1 MKICNGSLMNGIDID
16 LLEWAGI
23 DCTEDERDELWS
35 EYTEIGL
42 LNECSSAYLDYND
55 GDDFNELP
63 GYSDRYFNVEVIGDP
78 NNLKKEIR
86 EFFYSVIQ
94 SKKPSS
100 N

>member
-35 EYTEIGL
+35 EYSEIGL

-55 GDDFNELP
+55 DDDFDELP

-94 SKKPSS
+94 SKKQSS